1 VAIGARLLRVEDGPL
16 LAGGGQFLDDVHVD
30 GALEVA
36 FVRSPV
42 AHGRLISPGVDPL
55 RGLDGVEAVLTAAD
69 LGLGPLDPPNAN
81 PGVSPPAQPVL
92 ATGKVRFAGEPIA
105 VIVAR
110 DRYVAE
116 DARDAA
122 LPEIDELE
130 PLVDPRRAIAADAPE
145 IHDGHPNLVVD
156 TAQEAGHVDAAFASA
171 DVVVERTFRTPRHSA
186 MPIEG
191 RGILATP
198 DGRGVR
204 IWSSSQVPHKLRE
217 TVSALLGLDPAD
229 VRVITPDIGGGF
241 GVKAHVYPEEIVVA
255 AVALRLGRPVKW
267 VEDRVENLASAA
279 QARKQDVKVRAA
291 MSADGELVALDVD
304 MLCDQGAY
312 GAFPHGVSLEA
323 LTTSGMLPGP
333 YRLRNFRVRA
343 RAALTNTAPTGAYRG
358 VGFVIATFVHERLM
372 DVLARE
378 AGLDPADVRRR
389 NLIRADEMPYVSATR
404 QPYDSGDYRRALD
417 AALKQV
423 GYADFAARRRAAAAD
438 GRRLGL
444 GVACYVEPTGM
455 NSHVFQLRGMVGIEG
470 FDSAHV
476 EMDGDG
482 RVRIWTTTPSIGQ
495 GTGTTMAQLAAEA
508 LGVEASSITIER
520 SDTGAVELKG
530 TGTFASRSAASAGG
544 AVTGACTTIRER
556 LMEDAADRLEAAEHD
571 LEIVDG
577 QVRVV
582 GSPGT
587 GVAIGELAAA
597 DPERYRFSTLFDP
610 AQTVY
615 PYATHAC
622 VVSVDEGTGAVEI
635 ERYVIAEDCGRII
648 NPAIVEGQVHGATA
662 QGVGGALYERHDYDE
677 DGQLRT
683 ASLLDYLVPT
693 AVEIPALE
701 ILHLELP
708 TDVNATGVKG
718 VGEGGTIG
726 SAAAVANAVSDALG
740 SEFNAFPITPEEV
753 ATRRVRSPAQ
763 S

>member
-1 VAIGARLLRVEDGPL
+1 MALGARLLRVEDRPL
-16 LAGGGQFLDDVHVD
+16 LAGDGRFVDDVHVE
-30 GALEVA
+30 GALEAA

-42 AHGRLISPGVDPL
+42 AHGRLVSAGVDGL
-55 RGLDGVEAVLTAAD
+55 LDLDGVEAVLTAAD
-69 LGLGPLDPPNAN
+69 LGLGALEPPNVN

-92 ATGKVRFAGEPIA
+92 ATGAVRFAGEPIA
-105 VIVAR
+105 VIFAR

-122 LPEIDELE
+122 RPEIDELE
-130 PLVDPRRAIAADAPE
+130 PLVDPRRAIAADAPQ
-145 IHDGHPNLVVD
+145 IHEGHSNLVVD
-156 TAQEAGHVDAAFASA
+156 TAQEAGDVDAAFAA
-171 DVVVERTFRTPRHSA
+171 AGVVVERTFRTPRHSA

-191 RGILATP
+191 RGVVAVP
-198 DGRGVR
+198 DGRGLR
-204 IWSSSQVPHKLRE
+204 IWSSSQVPHKLR
-217 TVSALLGLDPAD
+217 LLIAELLALDPAD
-229 VRVITPDIGGGF
+229 VRVISPDVGGGF
-241 GVKAHVYPEEIVVA
+241 GVKAHVYPEEVVLA
-255 AVALRLGRPVKW
+255 AAALRLGRPVKW

-279 QARKQDVKVRAA
+279 HARKQEVTVRAA
-291 MSADGELVALDVD
+291 MSGDGELLALDVD

-312 GAFPHGVSLEA
+312 GPYPHGVSLEA

-333 YRLRNFRVRA
+333 YRLRDFRVRA
-343 RAALTNTAPTGAYRG
+343 RTALTNTAPTGAYRG

-378 AGLDPADVRRR
+378 VGLDPAEVRRR
-389 NLIRADEMPYVSATR
+389 NLIRADEMPYTSATR
-404 QPYDSGDYRRALD
+404 QPYDNGDYARALET
-417 AALKQV
+417 ALERI
-423 GYADFAARRRAAAAD
+423 GYADFAARRRAAAAN

-455 NSHVFQLRGMVGIEG
+455 NSRVFEMRGMIGIEG
-470 FDSAHV
+470 VDSAHV

-482 RVRIWTTTPSIGQ
+482 RLRVWTTTPSIGQ
-495 GTGTTMAQLAAEA
+495 GTTTTMAQLAAEA
-508 LGVEASSITIER
+508 LGVEPSAITIEHC
-520 SDTGAVELKG
+520 DTGAAELKG

-556 LMEDAADRLEAAEHD
+556 LIEDAAGRLEAAEHD

-577 QVRVV
+577 EVRVV
-582 GSPGT
+582 GSPQT

-597 DPERYRFSTLFDP
+597 DPDRYRLSTTFDP
-610 AQTVY
+610 PQTVY

-622 VVSVDEGTGAVEI
+622 MVSVDEETGAVAI

-648 NPAIVEGQVHGATA
+648 NPVIVEGQVHGATA

-693 AVEIPALE
+693 AVEVPALE
-701 ILHLELP
+701 LLHLELP

-740 SEFNAFPITPEEV
+740 REFNAFPIGPEEI
-753 ATRRVRSPAQ
+753 AARRGD
-763 S
+763 